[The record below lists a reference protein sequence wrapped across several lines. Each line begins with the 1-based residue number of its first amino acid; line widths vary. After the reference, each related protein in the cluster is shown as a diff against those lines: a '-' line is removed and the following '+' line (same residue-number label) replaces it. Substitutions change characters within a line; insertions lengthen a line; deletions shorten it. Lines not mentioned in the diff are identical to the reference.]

1 MVKMSK
7 SRGKKLTREKLQR
20 MSSQERSRMAKTITC
35 RETMTDA
42 HWVFSNDSVADV
54 IEDLT
59 ANDWDHVFV
68 VNNEGV
74 PTGRIHAV
82 DVLKLIAKK
91 NVERSVAWMHSVPAQ
106 QLVNIPPLTVRSET
120 PLLKAGALMLTHDLS
135 QIGVVN
141 NQGVLVGV
149 VGHKTMAKN
158 MPKFIL

>member
-1 MVKMSK
+1 
-7 SRGKKLTREKLQR
+7 
-20 MSSQERSRMAKTITC
+20 MA
-35 RETMTDA
+35 DA

-59 ANDWDHVFV
+59 ENDWDHVFV
-68 VNNEGV
+68 VNNDGV

-120 PLLKAGALMLTHDLS
+120 PLLKAGALMLTHDLN

-149 VGHKTMAKN
+149 VEHKTMAKN
-158 MPKFIL
+158 MPKFII